1 MPRPPEVFVR
11 ALTDEENERLLGI
24 TRRTREPV
32 KLRRAMIVQMSAQ
45 GRSVGDIAELTA
57 FSERYIREVI
67 HTFNEEGFAALDP
80 KWSGGR
86 PRTSSDAARREIRR
100 IALSRPQDLGEPFT
114 TWSLAKLRDHLVDN
128 QVVADLSVEGLRGIV
143 DGYGIIFQATKTWKA
158 SPDADFEAEKNRIL
172 ALYDDPPADARVV
185 CVDEFGP
192 LNLQPHAGHGWYE
205 AGEPARL
212 RATYTRPHGVRH
224 LFGALDLASGQ
235 LVYRIRDRKRW
246 REFLAF
252 LKVLRARWPDE
263 RLYVVCD
270 EFRTRRGLAL
280 PNR

>member
-1 MPRPPEVFVR
+1 M
-11 ALTDEENERLLGI
+11 
-24 TRRTREPV
+24 
-32 KLRRAMIVQMSAQ
+32 
-45 GRSVGDIAELTA
+45 
-57 FSERYIREVI
+57 
-67 HTFNEEGFAALDP
+67 
-80 KWSGGR
+80 
-86 PRTSSDAARREIRR
+86 
-100 IALSRPQDLGEPFT
+100 
-114 TWSLAKLRDHLVDN
+114 
-128 QVVADLSVEGLRGIV
+128 VADLSVEGLRGIL

-252 LKVLRARWPDE
+252 LKALRARWPDE

-270 EFRTRRGLAL
+270 NFSPHYRCEVTDWCAANDVELVFTPTYASWLNWIEAEFTALRYFTLNASDYHSHAEQAAAIAAYIRWRNRRATPKRDFAVNSIIRQPEHSDYLNKVA
-280 PNR
+280 